1 MSPLTESLGEFG
13 RGVLTTVE
21 LAGASFL
28 GAAAVAVVVVTC
40 RIVPVRPL
48 RMFGAAYV
56 EVFQSVPL
64 LLWLALV
71 FFALPE
77 IGVEFGA
84 FASVVL
90 ASSLYQGSYYAEAIR
105 SGVNSVPRGQA
116 EAARALGLGTRRL
129 LTEIVLPQA
138 FRATVQPLTNV
149 TITLVLETA
158 LAATVG
164 LLDLTEAANRIT
176 FRTAEPILVYTGA
189 GLCYAAL
196 AVLISTIGG
205 RLERRLVIHR

>member
-1 MSPLTESLGEFG
+1 MSQLTESLGDFG
-13 RGVLTTVE
+13 DGLLTTVE

-28 GAAAVAVVVVTC
+28 GAVVVALVVVTC

-48 RMFGAAYV
+48 RLFGTAYV
-56 EVFQSVPL
+56 ELFQSIPL

-77 IGVEFGA
+77 IGVEFSG

-105 SGVNSVPRGQA
+105 TGVNSVSKGQA
-116 EAARALGLGTRRL
+116 EAARALGMSTRQL
-129 LTEIVLPQA
+129 LTTIVLPQA
-138 FRATVQPLTNV
+138 FRTTVQPLTNV

-164 LLDLTEAANRIT
+164 LLDLTEAANRIN

-189 GLCYAAL
+189 GLCYAAM
-196 AVLISTIGG
+196 AVVISTIGG
-205 RLERRLVIHR
+205 RLERKMVIHR